1 MNFNSTKKTNRNYK
15 MIFFTFMSIAVAILL
30 VLIISTS
37 LIKKDNPLVLD
48 RNTDKDF
55 TIYIASDIH
64 YLSDKLSDQG
74 SAYDKF
80 VTSGD
85 GKLLKYIDEITD
97 TFVYEIQQNKP
108 DVLIVSGDLTSNGE
122 KASHKDL
129 AEKFKTIEKGGTQV
143 YVIPGNHD
151 IFNIWAREF
160 RGDKQYVTD
169 YVSDKE
175 FSGIYAD
182 FGFDEALSRDENS
195 LSYLAAPN
203 DKLWFLM
210 LDSIKY
216 KENLSVGIPAADGLL
231 KSSTLKWIE
240 ECFKMA
246 EEKGANIIPVMHHNI
261 LDHSEVIR
269 EGYTLN
275 NSGQTLIL
283 FKKYQLNL
291 VFSGHIHVQD
301 ISSDQKPEHPL
312 YDIASGALSVYPH
325 HYGVLKYSSEQNSL
339 EYQTQSLDVDAWAK
353 AKHKKDKILLNF
365 NKYSEEYFS
374 KMAYDRAYKSLAD
387 SGYEEEQIKLL
398 ADVIKT
404 LNVRYF
410 SGMENLNA
418 SDVVHSKG
426 YKLWTEYPD
435 SFLKNY
441 VATIISDKNTD
452 DNHLSIQLEPVT
464 DKTAQ

>member
-1 MNFNSTKKTNRNYK
+1 MNLNNTNKTNRNIK
-15 MIFFTFMSIAVAILL
+15 MIFFTILSIAVTILL
-30 VLIISTS
+30 VFIISTS
-37 LIKKDNPLVLD
+37 LIKKNKPLALGQ
-48 RNTDKDF
+48 NSDKDF

-74 SAYDKF
+74 AAYEKF

-97 TFVYEIQQNKP
+97 TFVYEIQKNKP
-108 DVLIVSGDLTSNGE
+108 NVLIVSGDLTSNGE
-122 KASHKDL
+122 KASHTDL
-129 AEKFKTIEKGGTQV
+129 AEKFKTIEKGGTQI

-151 IFNIWAREF
+151 IFNTWAREF
-160 RGDKQYVTD
+160 KGDKQYVTD
-169 YVSDKE
+169 YISDKD
-175 FSGIYAD
+175 FSEIYAA
-182 FGFDEALSRDENS
+182 FGFDEAISRDENS

-203 DKLWFLM
+203 DKLWLLM
-210 LDSIKY
+210 LDSNKY
-216 KENLSVGIPAADGLL
+216 KENVSVGIPAADGLL
-231 KSSTLKWIE
+231 RSSTLKWIE
-240 ECFKMA
+240 ECFKLA
-246 EEKGANIIPVMHHNI
+246 EEKGANIIPIMHHNI

-269 EGYTLN
+269 DGYTLN

-283 FKKYQLNL
+283 FKKYQINL

-301 ISSDQKPEHPL
+301 ISSDQKPANPL

-325 HYGVLKYSSEQNSL
+325 HYGVLKYTPEQNSL

-353 AKHKKDKILLNF
+353 ARHKKDKILLNF
-365 NKYSEEYFS
+365 NQYSEEYFS
-374 KMAYDRAYKSLAD
+374 KMAYDRAYNSLAD
-387 SGYEEEQIKLL
+387 SGYPEEQIELL

-410 SGMENLNA
+410 SGTENLNA
-418 SDVVHSKG
+418 TDVVHSEG

-441 VATIISDKNTD
+441 VATIISDKDTD
-452 DNHLSIQLEPVT
+452 DNHLSLKLEPVT
-464 DKTAQ
+464 DKTVQ